1 MPTAGAGRRKILM
14 AFPMSE
20 RLMWRAPASHAM
32 VGAGRAILQLP
43 CVASASMAHSVIAA
57 NGSGIWERGEQ

>member
-1 MPTAGAGRRKILM
+1 M